1 MVIKWSREDSW
12 VAYVLFLTNRKQ
24 FLRYV
29 YVYVAYWTF
38 LIFGRGKN
46 ASDEIIWRTPCST
59 SADPL
64 GVADPRL
71 KTSALDIAIK
81 IVLCTRKQHKTA
93 QSIFSQKGFIIQKSF
108 EIKKLNCSRPRSICA
123 QQTSKEIKPE

>member
-1 MVIKWSREDSW
+1 MIKLSREDLW

-24 FLRYV
+24 FLRSV
-29 YVYVAYWTF
+29 YVYVVFWT
-38 LIFGRGKN
+38 LYIFGRGKN

-71 KTSALDIAIK
+71 KTSALKDYRPVATLAFPPILNRHIPLGK
-81 IVLCTRKQHKTA
+81 WEV
-93 QSIFSQKGFIIQKSF
+93 FESF
-108 EIKKLNCSRPRSICA
+108 ESLPHAMQNICPSGPLSGSIGIDR
-123 QQTSKEIKPE
+123 TF

>member
-1 MVIKWSREDSW
+1 MIKLSREDSW

-46 ASDEIIWRTPCST
+46 ASDGIIWRTPCST
-59 SADPL
+59 SADP
-64 GVADPRL
+64 RL
-71 KTSALDIAIK
+71 KTSDLG
-81 IVLCTRKQHKTA
+81 
-93 QSIFSQKGFIIQKSF
+93 QSIICFISLDYYLKWRSFKSYNSYLAFFSMNNIQF
-108 EIKKLNCSRPRSICA
+108 VEG
-123 QQTSKEIKPE
+123 